1 MKPNGLKN
9 KTRENHKID
18 GLSPDA
24 NKLRG
29 HSEIINVETL
39 TKNIDLAWETTRTP
53 AEFRSKLL
61 VIFRTTLSEGSNF
74 IQDRF
79 LSNNDGAEAVLAQAY
94 LMDSLIKAA
103 LETVD
108 TKLYRAP
115 NPTRGEQLCIIAV
128 GGYGRGELAPFS
140 DIDLLFL
147 LPYKQTPRVEQVVET
162 ILYLLWDMKLKVG
175 HSTRSIDECM
185 RQAKADMTVRTAIL
199 ESRYI
204 CGEISLMEQM
214 IARFREEIIK
224 GSALEF
230 VEAKLKE
237 SDDRHRQ
244 LGDSRY
250 VIEPNIKDGKGGIP
264 INYRMVEV
272 GKRTCC
278 RRVEV
283 CIVTFCNI

>member
-9 KTRENHKID
+9 KTRENHEID

-24 NKLRG
+24 NKLRD

-79 LSNNDGAEAVLAQAY
+79 LSNNDGAAAVLAQAY

-115 NPTRGEQLCIIAV
+115 NPTRG
-128 GGYGRGELAPFS
+128 
-140 DIDLLFL
+140 
-147 LPYKQTPRVEQVVET
+147 
-162 ILYLLWDMKLKVG
+162 
-175 HSTRSIDECM
+175 
-185 RQAKADMTVRTAIL
+185 
-199 ESRYI
+199 
-204 CGEISLMEQM
+204 
-214 IARFREEIIK
+214 
-224 GSALEF
+224 
-230 VEAKLKE
+230 
-237 SDDRHRQ
+237 
-244 LGDSRY
+244 
-250 VIEPNIKDGKGGIP
+250 
-264 INYRMVEV
+264 
-272 GKRTCC
+272 
-278 RRVEV
+278 
-283 CIVTFCNI
+283 

>member
-1 MKPNGLKN
+1 MK
-9 KTRENHKID
+9 
-18 GLSPDA
+18 S
-24 NKLRG
+24 
-29 HSEIINVETL
+29 ETL

-147 LPYKQTPRVEQVVET
+147 FLKNCQFFSKIAFSGT
-162 ILYLLWDMKLKVG
+162 ICSCVADPKV
-175 HSTRSIDECM
+175 
-185 RQAKADMTVRTAIL
+185 
-199 ESRYI
+199 
-204 CGEISLMEQM
+204 
-214 IARFREEIIK
+214 
-224 GSALEF
+224 
-230 VEAKLKE
+230 
-237 SDDRHRQ
+237 
-244 LGDSRY
+244 
-250 VIEPNIKDGKGGIP
+250 
-264 INYRMVEV
+264 
-272 GKRTCC
+272 
-278 RRVEV
+278 
-283 CIVTFCNI
+283 